1 MGIDFYSCERCGRGF
16 PDVIDYVYCD
26 CGNIWC
32 CEECA
37 EEDEFEYGVE
47 IDEDGDEVY
56 SCEGSTCKY
65 CRNED
70 FNDSELLDHSLK
82 LLKMTRE
89 QLILE
94 LKNSK

>member
-37 EEDEFEYGVE
+37 KEDGYEYGIEV
-47 IDEDGDEVY
+47 DEDGEEIY
-56 SCEGSTCKY
+56 SCEGSTCKC
-65 CRNED
+65 CRKED
-70 FNDSELLDHSLK
+70 FSDSELLERSLK
-82 LLKMTRE
+82 LLNMTRE
-89 QLILE
+89 QLIRIE
-94 LKNSK
+94 E